1 MPNTDYPKFV
11 TTCEETEDGDL
22 AILFPEELLEALGW
36 SEGTTLDFD
45 LVGDRLVIREVERSD
60 LDEV

>member
-1 MPNTDYPKFV
+1 MTEYPKFV

-36 SEGTTLDFD
+36 SEGTTLDFNII
-45 LVGDRLVIREVERSD
+45 GDRLVIREVVPVD
-60 LDEV
+60 IDTPQ